1 MNLIQ
6 NLIPS
11 DEDAFESEDALRR
24 VYGDDAVFSR
34 VGVFTLVHLDSPM
47 PETIA
52 RRTSEF
58 DPREFFVDDCPLC
71 QASRSHGGHIVF
83 SDSTGG
89 EDDDECE
96 EEAVLAPVYAA
107 TPLKAPA
114 VELLKALDRLDVAA
128 DELVCELEPIAA
140 ADLLKRTIEDV
151 GFLHDR
157 FVESMWAEE
166 TVDRLEVF
174 EQQLTRA
181 LTTLELV
188 FAAHADL
195 GPVVRRV
202 EVSLET
208 IAGIWRGL

>member
-6 NLIPS
+6 NLIPT

-34 VGVFTLVHLDSPM
+34 VGVFTLVHLDSPT
-47 PETIA
+47 PEIIA

-83 SDSTGG
+83 SGPHDEDSDDG
-89 EDDDECE
+89 EASDD
-96 EEAVLAPVYAA
+96 VFAPVYAA

-114 VELLKALDRLDVAA
+114 VELLRALDRLDVAA
-128 DELVCELEPIAA
+128 DELVCELEPIASA
-140 ADLLKRTIEDV
+140 GLLKRAIEDI

-166 TVDRLEVF
+166 TIDRLELF
-174 EQQLTRA
+174 EQQLSRA
-181 LTTLELV
+181 LSTLELV
-188 FAAHADL
+188 FAAHAPL

-202 EVSLET
+202 EVALET

>member
-6 NLIPS
+6 NLMPT
-11 DEDAFESEDALRR
+11 DEDAFDSEDSLRR

-34 VGVFTLVHLDSPM
+34 VGVFTLVHLDSPT

-58 DPREFFVDDCPLC
+58 DPGEFFVDDCPLC

-83 SDSTGG
+83 SDPNGD

-96 EEAVLAPVYAA
+96 EGAALAPVYAA

-114 VELLKALDRLDVAA
+114 VELLRALDRLDVAA
-128 DELVCELEPIAA
+128 DELVCELEPIAS

-166 TVDRLEVF
+166 TIDRLEVF
-174 EQQLTRA
+174 EQQLARA

-188 FAAHADL
+188 FAEHSEL

>member
-34 VGVFTLVHLDSPM
+34 VGVFTLVHLDSPT

-83 SDSTGG
+83 SDSSGG
-89 EDDDECE
+89 DDDDECD
-96 EEAVLAPVYAA
+96 EEAVLSPVYAA

-128 DELVCELEPIAA
+128 DELVCELEPIAS

-188 FAAHADL
+188 FAAHASL

>member
-6 NLIPS
+6 NLMPT
-11 DEDAFESEDALRR
+11 DEDAFDSEEALRR

-34 VGVFTLVHLDSPM
+34 VGVFTLVHLDSPT

-58 DPREFFVDDCPLC
+58 DPGEFFVDDCPLC

-83 SDSTGG
+83 SDPNG
-89 EDDDECE
+89 EEDDECE
-96 EEAVLAPVYAA
+96 EGAVLAPVYAA

-114 VELLKALDRLDVAA
+114 VELLRALDRLDVAA
-128 DELVCELEPIAA
+128 DELVCELEPIAS

-166 TVDRLEVF
+166 TIDRLEVF
-174 EQQLTRA
+174 EQQLARA

-188 FAAHADL
+188 FAAHAGL